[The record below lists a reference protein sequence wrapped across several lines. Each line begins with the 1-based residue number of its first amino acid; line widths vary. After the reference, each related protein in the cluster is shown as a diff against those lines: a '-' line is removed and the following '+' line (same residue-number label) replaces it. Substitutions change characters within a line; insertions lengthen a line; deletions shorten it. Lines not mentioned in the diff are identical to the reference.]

1 MKTLYAIFGIVM
13 LLAFT
18 SCNTVRVSSDYDR
31 EADFTQYKTFA
42 FHQKGL
48 VDLKMND
55 LDKRRIVSAIVK
67 EMQTKGMAQ
76 SQNEKTADLIIN
88 LSAKSKTR
96 VDVRPDF
103 NPWWGY
109 GPFWGNSGQ
118 RVSQHKEGTIIMDF
132 VDRKKNTLVWQ
143 GVGAGLNISNLEGK
157 AEKIPLA
164 VQEIL
169 EKYPPKK

>member
-1 MKTLYAIFGIVM
+1 MKTLYAIFGMVI
-13 LLAFT
+13 LLAFS

-31 EADFTQYKTFA
+31 AVDFAQYKSFA

-48 VDLKMND
+48 ERLKMND
-55 LDKRRIVSAIVK
+55 LDKRRVVSAIVK
-67 EMQTKGMAQ
+67 EMQAKGMAE
-76 SQNEKTADLIIN
+76 SKSELTADLIIN

-96 VDVRPDF
+96 VDVRPNF

-109 GPFWGNSGQ
+109 GPFWGNTGE
-118 RVSQHKEGTIIMDF
+118 RVTQHKEGTVIMDF
-132 VDRKKNTLVWQ
+132 VDRKNNTLVWQ

-169 EKYPPKK
+169 KKYPPSK